1 MGFGD
6 FLKGSAGALG
16 TIGGSAIAGPIG
28 GTFGGMIGGNIEQQ
42 YKDKKQFERD
52 QYWHAQNSKLQ
63 KEFAQ
68 KGIQW
73 KVADA
78 KAAGIHP
85 LAALGAQTYNASPSM
100 VGATPLQDSGSS
112 LAAMGQDIGRA
123 IMQQKTNHERQMMD
137 IQLDNAKLDTEMK
150 RLELTNARRRLSGQ
164 LSPGLPDQIKVKPAE
179 VTSHSKGRP
188 SIEAGSVTSTG
199 YARTAGGGLVP
210 VPSKDV
216 KERIE
221 DQLIP
226 EMVWAGQ
233 NYVGPMVGKENTKPP
248 KKLLPKGSKD
258 WEWDYTGF
266 KWKPVK
272 HKARS
277 FGERAGSWVK
287 KKIKNAWWNKK
298 PQRRQNK
305 KQFKSKLRY

>member
-6 FLKGSAGALG
+6 FLKSSAGALG

-42 YKDKKQFERD
+42 YKNKQQFERD
-52 QYWHAQNSKLQ
+52 KYWHAQQASLQ

-85 LAALGAQTYNASPSM
+85 LAALGAQTYSASPSM
-100 VGATPLQDSGSS
+100 VGATPLQNSGSS

-150 RLELTNARRRLSGQ
+150 RLELTNARRRLGQ
-164 LSPGLPDQIKVKPAE
+164 GGQTAPGIPDQIQHMPAKVI
-179 VTSHSKGRP
+179 SHSKGRP
-188 SIEAGSVTSTG
+188 EIEAGSITSIG
-199 YARTAGGGLVP
+199 FARTAGGGLVP

-221 DQLIP
+221 DQMAP
-226 EMVWAGQ
+226 ELVWAGQ
-233 NYVGPMVGKENTKPP
+233 AYGGPMLGNNKSKPP
-248 KKLLPKGSKD
+248 KKLLPKGAKD
-258 WEWDYTGF
+258 WEWDFTGF
-266 KWKPVK
+266 QWRPVK

-277 FGERAGSWVK
+277 FKKRAGEW
-287 KKIKNAWWNKK
+287 I
-298 PQRRQNK
+298 QNRIK
-305 KQFKSKLRY
+305 KQWWYKK